1 VSKTK
6 VHDNRTSAASNQP
19 NSSPRAS
26 VGTFTEDEIRSRAY
40 QIYEFRNRT
49 DDHAAED
56 WSQAETE
63 LMEMVGGK

>member
-6 VHDNRTSAASNQP
+6 VHDNQTSSNAPQP
-19 NSSPRAS
+19 NSSQRAS
-26 VGTFTEDEIRSRAY
+26 VGTFSEDEIRSRAY